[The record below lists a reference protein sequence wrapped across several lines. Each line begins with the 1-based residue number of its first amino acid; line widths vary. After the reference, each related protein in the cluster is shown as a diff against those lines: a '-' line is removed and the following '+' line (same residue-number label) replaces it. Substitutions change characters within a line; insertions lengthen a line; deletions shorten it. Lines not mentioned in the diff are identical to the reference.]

1 MACYASR
8 KSMEL
13 KSLTGHFSGEVIR
26 PQVKDTKPPSLLATL
41 HISGTPI
48 EDPCIAEK
56 RSCLLQSSRFP
67 AVWELE
73 EKSGSDIQIGSVV
86 EEWS

>member
-1 MACYASR
+1 
-8 KSMEL
+8 MEL

-26 PQVKDTKPPSLLATL
+26 PQVKDTKAPSLLATL
-41 HISGTPI
+41 RISGTPI

-56 RSCLLQSSRFP
+56 RSCLPQSSRFP
-67 AVWELE
+67 AVWGLE
-73 EKSGSDIQIGSVV
+73 GKSGSDIQIGSVV